1 MRLKLDEHWASF
13 QEKHPRVP
21 HRALPDPNPEGF
33 PLYLSDHNF
42 LLKCLWWLPTV
53 CAVITSGINASRLLT
68 FWTQTKILLYL
79 RQGWTPHPCSP
90 GIGELDSAGP
100 ILCFPASL
108 PGLTL
113 CPLLR
118 MLSFLT
124 LALAETHS
132 SSPRAFSSNISTP
145 SPPCAA
151 SQTCSSSR
159 LRQHYVKPYI
169 TMHSPSKL

>member
-68 FWTQTKILLYL
+68 FWTQIKILLYL

-90 GIGELDSAGP
+90 GIGAARLCWAHPVLSCQPAWAHTVSSVENALLLNPGP
-100 ILCFPASL
+100 GRNPLLL
-108 PGLTL
+108 PQGVQFKYFHPTSTL
-113 CPLLR
+113 C
-118 MLSFLT
+118 SFPDLQ
-124 LALAETHS
+124 
-132 SSPRAFSSNISTP
+132 F
-145 SPPCAA
+145 
-151 SQTCSSSR
+151 
-159 LRQHYVKPYI
+159 K
-169 TMHSPSKL
+169 